1 MLSICLSEL
10 DRYLKFC
17 IIYFHILCTGLDPP
31 QLKKIIIM
39 KLIFFKPGGTPM
51 VIWGT
56 KFARGK
62 TIAGGRFTPAALL
75 FNISRAFHVL
85 QSEFGIPD
93 VGP

>member
-51 VIWGT
+51 VI
-56 KFARGK
+56 
-62 TIAGGRFTPAALL
+62 
-75 FNISRAFHVL
+75 
-85 QSEFGIPD
+85 
-93 VGP
+93 